1 MLPEPLVTANV
12 DLRDFPYMPV
22 FIDRLQRSKQWLMAK
37 RRPEI
42 GFYSMNLWMASWR
55 NAPCGSLEDDD
66 DVLSDAAMCPP
77 EKWLEVKDDLL
88 RGWVKCSDQR
98 LYHPVVAELAKEA
111 AEKRESYRKRARAGN
126 EKRWGNRDADESP
139 ARQGSGESKE
149 AKPEFDI
156 GHEPKSSGDCA
167 EVAQVS
173 LSDRSAI
180 AQGSLCPPKGREGKG
195 IIESQDSGSSPS
207 LLVASEPA
215 PRKAK
220 RAKAKTQIREDA
232 QPTEQDVEA
241 AERVGL
247 DAATF
252 RSEWRKF
259 RDHHLANGSLMA
271 DWPAAW
277 RKWLS
282 NVGKFQPARAG
293 PQNTSGSY
301 RNGLGELAAEIFDYG
316 KSDGKQTQIPGEN
329 VPRLPFDGRSESD
342 AGGWHDCELSG
353 APGRRSG

>member
-1 MLPEPLVTANV
+1 MTALSEPLVSAEI
-12 DLRDFPYMPV
+12 DLRDFPYMPLDV
-22 FIDRLQRSKQWLMAK
+22 VRLRDSDLSAISSA
-37 RRPEI
+37 E
-42 GFYSMNLWMASWR
+42 GFRAAVLLWCASWHQR
-55 NAPCGSLEDDD
+55 PAASLPNDDRSLALLAGFGRD
-66 DVLSDAAMCPP
+66 LKAW
-77 EKWLEVKDDLL
+77 KEVREEAL
-88 RGWVKCSDQR
+88 RGFVECSDSR
-98 LYHPVVAELAKEA
+98 LYHPVVAEKAREAWEARLRQRARTEA
-111 AEKRESYRKRARAGN
+111 ARAA
-126 EKRWGNRDADESP
+126 KAAKSQKDEGLCDRGANAVVTENVATP
-139 ARQGSGESKE
+139 VTENVTGS
-149 AKPEFDI
+149 
-156 GHEPKSSGDCA
+156 
-167 EVAQVS
+167 
-173 LSDRSAI
+173 
-180 AQGSLCPPKGREGKG
+180 KGREGKG

-293 PQNTSGSY
+293 PQNASGAY

-342 AGGWHDCELSG
+342 ASGWHDCELSG